1 MKISNIKDMQSQA
14 VTQYQRTE
22 NVKPDSEKT
31 AGGTAGAPA
40 ERVDLSTT
48 AKDVQ
53 QIRKALAD
61 LSDVRNEKVQDLK
74 RRIDEGSYS
83 VSGEKI
89 AEKMVKDSLL
99 DIFA

>member
-14 VTQYQRTE
+14 VMQYQRTE
-22 NVKPDSEKT
+22 NFKPDSEST
-31 AGGTAGAPA
+31 ARGTAGAPA

-61 LSDVRNEKVQDLK
+61 LSDVRDERVQDLK